1 MASNTKKVETSH
13 ACGVKPAIPALVRLG
28 QRKHE
33 LRASLG
39 CTGKTQPTLSHKS
52 RQIRQAIG

>member
-1 MASNTKKVETSH
+1 MTSNTKKAETSH
-13 ACGVKPAIPALVRLG
+13 VCGEKPAIPTLVRLG

-39 CTGKTQPTLSHKS
+39 CTGKTQTTLFHKP
-52 RQIRQAIG
+52 RQIRQATG